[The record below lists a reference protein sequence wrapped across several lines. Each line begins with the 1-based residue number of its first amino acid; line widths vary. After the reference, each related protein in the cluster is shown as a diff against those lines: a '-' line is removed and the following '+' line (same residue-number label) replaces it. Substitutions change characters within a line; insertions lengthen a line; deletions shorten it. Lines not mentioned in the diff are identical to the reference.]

1 VFGGLKAVADVSLT
15 IEQGALIALIGPN
28 GAGKT
33 TLFNMLT
40 GESGPTTGKITL
52 TTANGDVDITKKK
65 AYQVAKLGVARTF
78 QNIRLFGA
86 MSVKENVLVAR
97 THLYHEDFLGTV
109 LRLPQFY
116 QREHDVGAAADELL
130 DFFDLADVADEP
142 TASLPYGTQRRV
154 EIVRAV
160 ATKPQ
165 LLFLDEPAAG
175 MNPEETADL
184 SRLIARVR
192 EHFGITVVLI
202 EHDMSLV
209 MNLAEYIY
217 VLDHGA
223 MIAEGTPQV
232 IQRDP
237 QVIRAYL
244 GGDVHA

>member
-1 VFGGLKAVADVSLT
+1 M
-15 IEQGALIALIGPN
+15 N
-28 GAGKT
+28 
-33 TLFNMLT
+33 
-40 GESGPTTGKITL
+40 
-52 TTANGDVDITKKK
+52 
-65 AYQVAKLGVARTF
+65 R
-78 QNIRLFGA
+78 
-86 MSVKENVLVAR
+86 
-97 THLYHEDFLGTV
+97 
-109 LRLPQFY
+109 
-116 QREHDVGAAADELL
+116 
-130 DFFDLADVADEP
+130 
-142 TASLPYGTQRRV
+142 LPYGTQRRV

-223 MIAEGTPQV
+223 MIAEGTPQA

-237 QVIRAYL
+237 RVISAYL
-244 GGDVHA
+244 GGEVHA

>member
-1 VFGGLKAVADVSLT
+1 MTQQLVIDHVSKVFGGLKAVADVTMT
-15 IEQGALIALIGPN
+15 IEQGTLIALIGPN

-40 GESGPTTGKITL
+40 GESGPSSGTITL
-52 TTANGDVDITKKK
+52 YTADGPVDITKKK

-86 MSVKENVLVAR
+86 MTVKENVLVAR
-97 THLYHEDFLGTV
+97 THLYRESFIGTM

-116 QREHDVGAAADELL
+116 QQEAAVATAADES
-130 DFFDLADVADEP
+130 

-184 SRLIARVR
+184 GRLITRIR

-202 EHDMSLV
+202 KHDMSLV
-209 MNLAEYIY
+209 MKLADSIY

-223 MIAEGTPQV
+223 MIASGTPNEIQTNAQV
-232 IQRDP
+232 IS
-237 QVIRAYL
+237 AYL
-244 GGDVHA
+244 GGENHA